1 MRDLHIFLLGGFL
14 LLLGTG
20 GSASTLAAVPEFS
33 SPPET
38 ETSVHA
44 GVSEEQYS
52 VERGRV
58 SRHQTFSDLLTPH
71 GVSYQTVV
79 QLADAARATF
89 DVRDIKAGQPYRV
102 YVNPWLQRPEYLI
115 YQIDAVE
122 FVVFDIQRPSE
133 SYRGR
138 REVQREWK
146 MVEGHLE
153 GSLYETLLAND
164 THPKLALRLS
174 EVFAWQMDFFRIRA
188 GDSFRILYEQRF
200 VDGEKIAPGKILA
213 ACFDHQGETY
223 YGFRF
228 DDGQGPEYFDME
240 GQSLRRQLLK
250 APLQYSRIS
259 SGYSKS
265 RMHPVLKRRRPH
277 TGVDYA
283 APTGTPVHS
292 VGQGRVVKAGHYGN
306 NGNFVKIRHNGT
318 YTSGYLHLSSI
329 ADGIETG
336 AKVQQGETI
345 GYVGSTGMSTGP
357 HLDYRLWKRGQPVDP
372 YELEL
377 PPSRPVNP
385 QYRADFEELVE
396 DRLDRLYPLR
406 VFTRGSAPVS

>member
-1 MRDLHIFLLGGFL
+1 MRDLHIFLLGGL
-14 LLLGTG
+14 VLLLGIG
-20 GSASTLAAVPEFS
+20 GSSAVAAVPDRSF
-33 SPPET
+33 PPET
-38 ETSVHA
+38 DAAVHA
-44 GVSEEQYS
+44 GLSADQYS
-52 VERGRV
+52 VERSRV

-79 QLADAARATF
+79 QLADAARPTF
-89 DVRDIKAGQPYRV
+89 DVRDIKAGQPYQV
-102 YVNPWLQRPEYLI
+102 YVNPWLERPEFLV

-122 FVVFDIQRPSE
+122 YVVFDIRQPSE

-138 REVQREWK
+138 REVEREWT

-188 GDSFRILYEQRF
+188 GDSFRILYEQRT
-200 VDGEKIAPGKILA
+200 VGGERIAPGKILA

-228 DDGQGPEYFDME
+228 DDGQGPQYFDRQ

-250 APLQYSRIS
+250 APLRYSRIS

-265 RMHPVLKRRRPH
+265 RLHPVLKRRRPH

-292 VGQGRVVKAGHYGN
+292 VGQGTVVKAGHYGN

-318 YTSGYLHLSSI
+318 FTSGYLHLSSI
-329 ADGIETG
+329 ADGIDPG
-336 AKVQQGETI
+336 AQVQQGETI
-345 GYVGSTGMSTGP
+345 GFVGSTGMSTGP

-385 QYRADFEELVE
+385 QYRAEFEELVE
-396 DRLDRLYPLR
+396 DRLDRLFPLR
-406 VFTRGSAPVS
+406 VLQERAASLS